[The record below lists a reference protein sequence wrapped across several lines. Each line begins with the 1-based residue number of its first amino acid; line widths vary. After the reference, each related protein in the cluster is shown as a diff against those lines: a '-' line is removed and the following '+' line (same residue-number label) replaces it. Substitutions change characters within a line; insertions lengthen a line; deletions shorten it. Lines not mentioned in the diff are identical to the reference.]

1 MSNEEARIDSQAYL
15 DRWHAK
21 VPVGITR
28 PALLGLVV
36 FVVGVMGFA
45 YWASTAELSSAA
57 VARGSFIA
65 TGSNKTIQ
73 HLEGGIIKE
82 IRAAEGELVEKGAPL
97 VILDDT
103 SARAEL
109 KRLELKRATERAIA
123 DRLDAERQGKE
134 KFTFDTELSEQGV
147 EAEIAAILDAQQ
159 EVFAARLDEHR
170 SEIKVI
176 QDRIDAIRQEIRG
189 LDAQKTSVATQI
201 DLLTEEIDDNEK
213 LLEKGLTKRSR
224 FLALKRAHAE
234 LTGKK
239 GKLEADIGR
248 AKERITESES
258 QVVHLKSVRRQESM
272 TKFRETKSTLGDIE
286 ERIKSARDVLTRVE
300 IKAPVRGIIVK
311 MHQNTTG
318 GVVASGEDILELLP
332 ADERLIVE
340 AQMRPDDIDQVR
352 VGLEAQMRL
361 IALNQR
367 TTPTVS
373 GKVVYVSADAIEG
386 KQPGEIYYLAR
397 IQLQEEALARVKDLD
412 IAPGMPVE
420 VFVQTGQRTFFEYLM
435 KPITDSFARA
445 FKES

>member
-1 MSNEEARIDSQAYL
+1 MDSQAYL
-15 DRWHAK
+15 DRWHAN

-123 DRLDAERQGKE
+123 VRLDAERQGKE
-134 KFTFDTELSEQGV
+134 EFTFDAELSEQGA

-201 DLLTEEIDDNEK
+201 DLLTEEIEANKK

-412 IAPGMPVE
+412 ISPGMPVE